1 MFLLFPESMMM
12 PEMLERLRDS
22 DFEDWLTA
30 ALIESSNQQ
39 SPSEPNPN
47 DEQFERSGVTD
58 LWMLEIAERTGK
70 IWRGSFHVEFETEH
84 NGDGDGDGDGQYVNL
99 DQSNGKVMSFA
110 INTKTG
116 EIRIDPRGSSEN

>member
-12 PEMLERLRDS
+12 PEMLERLRDG

-39 SPSEPNPN
+39 SPSEPNAN
-47 DEQFERSGVTD
+47 DQQFERSGVTD

-70 IWRGSFHVEFETEH
+70 IWRGSFHVEFETES
-84 NGDGDGDGDGQYVNL
+84 NGDGQDVNL
-99 DQSNGKVMSFA
+99 DESNGEVMSFA
-110 INTKTG
+110 INTRTG
-116 EIRIDPRGSSEN
+116 EIKIDPRRSSEN